1 MLNSSMIKSLE
12 ELNVYRLS
20 MDLAMEI
27 FFICEKFPIHEK
39 YSLVSQL
46 TRAARSIPLNIAEG
60 WGRRVYSNEF
70 KKSLIYSM
78 GSVEETKAA
87 LELAFKYNYLT
98 EEKFQKL
105 IISYKMVAAQLHNL
119 SKNW

>member
-1 MLNSSMIKSLE
+1 MIKSLE

-60 WGRRVYSNEF
+60 WGRCVYSNEF